1 MLEQLMTNYGQLQ
14 PQDITANMTDLN
26 KTWDSST
33 PIQDLIKQIEDCR
46 DFAIDGGAP
55 IDEVTLVSSAYTIIF
70 NTDLYHHDCIDWM
83 CRPTP
88 QRTWNNF
95 KMHFLEAQCL
105 QQLQSRNTRQA
116 GFHSANAASKSMMS
130 NAEALA
136 NLETA
141 VNADREAFAELTKM
155 NSKLMAHVATLEAE
169 KENWNNNRNGNRHLP
184 HGKKA
189 SIEDANGN
197 HDYCSTHGY

>member
-1 MLEQLMTNYGQLQ
+1 VPSN
-14 PQDITANMTDLN
+14 TAA
-26 KTWDSST
+26 
-33 PIQDLIKQIEDCR
+33 Q
-46 DFAIDGGAP
+46 
-55 IDEVTLVSSAYTIIF
+55 
-70 NTDLYHHDCIDWM
+70 
-83 CRPTP
+83 
-88 QRTWNNF
+88 WNNF

-105 QQLQSRNTRQA
+105 QQLQSRNTCQA
-116 GFHSANAASKSMMS
+116 GSHSANAASKSMMS

>member
-1 MLEQLMTNYGQLQ
+1 VPSN
-14 PQDITANMTDLN
+14 TAA
-26 KTWDSST
+26 
-33 PIQDLIKQIEDCR
+33 Q
-46 DFAIDGGAP
+46 
-55 IDEVTLVSSAYTIIF
+55 
-70 NTDLYHHDCIDWM
+70 
-83 CRPTP
+83 
-88 QRTWNNF
+88 WNNF

-105 QQLQSRNTRQA
+105 QQLQSRNTCQA
-116 GFHSANAASKSMMS
+116 GSHSANAASKSMMS

-169 KENWNNNRNGNRHLP
+169 KENWNNNCNGNRHLP
-184 HGKKA
+184 HDKKA

-197 HDYCSTHGY
+197 HDYCSTPGY